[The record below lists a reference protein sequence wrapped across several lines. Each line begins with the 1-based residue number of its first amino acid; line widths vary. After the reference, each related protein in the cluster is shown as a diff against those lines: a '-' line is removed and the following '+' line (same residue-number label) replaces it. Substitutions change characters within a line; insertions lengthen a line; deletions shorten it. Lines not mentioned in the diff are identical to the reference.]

1 MACLFLN
8 VYYEQEVIIELIKQV
23 KETKT
28 KLYTCYYH
36 SQSDK

>member
-28 KLYTCYYH
+28 DQIVYLLL
-36 SQSDK
+36 S